1 MYNTYL
7 DKILDDV
14 NKGNTDIGI
23 LLHTINYYYE
33 NIESKDYYTIKFY
46 MNEFH
51 QKLIHIISI
60 IESKNEFLD
69 YKKVLLKD
77 INAFKT
83 YHENY
88 YNNLIENFD
97 HIKNN
102 NLLIPY
108 FYIYFSYITNY
119 DVLFN
124 NHHQDIHL

>member
-1 MYNTYL
+1 MSNTYL

-14 NKGNTDIGI
+14 YKGNTDTEI

-51 QKLIHIISI
+51 QKLINIISV
-60 IESKNEFLD
+60 IESKNEFLE

-88 YNNLIENFD
+88 YNNLTENFD

-119 DVLFN
+119 DALFY
-124 NHHQDIHL
+124 

>member
-1 MYNTYL
+1 MSNTYL

-14 NKGNTDIGI
+14 YKGNTDTEI
-23 LLHTINYYYE
+23 LLHTINYYYK

-51 QKLIHIISI
+51 LKIINIISI
-60 IESKNEFLD
+60 IESKNEFLE

-77 INAFKT
+77 LNAFKT

-97 HIKNN
+97 NIKNN
-102 NLLIPY
+102 NLLLPY
-108 FYIYFSYITNY
+108 FYIYFSYSRFY
-119 DVLFN
+119 DLFF
-124 NHHQDIHL
+124 

>member
-14 NKGNTDIGI
+14 YKGNTDSEI
-23 LLHTINYYYE
+23 LLNTINYYYE

-51 QKLIHIISI
+51 QKLINIISV
-60 IESKNEFLD
+60 IESKNEFLE
-69 YKKVLLKD
+69 YKKVLLQD
-77 INAFKT
+77 MNAFKT

-102 NLLIPY
+102 NLLIAY

-119 DVLFN
+119 DALFY
-124 NHHQDIHL
+124 